1 MPWRNKRFTE
11 RTTLLTIHFMK
22 RSLLLSLTAACLA
35 ATTSLASDQPRGS
48 LIELHSCELYAGGC
62 TVSSEATGDGRY
74 LLRAW
79 NFTSGSFDGT
89 ALAGL
94 HAAVLQSSSQNLA
107 DRETVASESVVYLP
121 SSATKAQREALVAW
135 LKSSQPDLKY
145 AKLQS
150 RVVPM
155 AFTKTETGYTF
166 SAGEFARVSTA
177 SLESCDRGSC
187 GEALWYNPRSTTSL
201 FTVAVDRA
209 SSVFEPLLKLKWNDA
224 GKRSVFIGKFDGG
237 EKARSAYVTAADLC
251 GPAEKLF

>member
-1 MPWRNKRFTE
+1 MLWHNKCSFTE
-11 RTTLLTIHFMK
+11 QTILLTIHFMK
-22 RSLLLSLTAACLA
+22 RSVLLSLMAACLA

-48 LIELHSCELYAGGC
+48 LLELHSCELYAGGC

-74 LLRAW
+74 LLPAW
-79 NFTSGSFDGT
+79 NFTGGSFIGT
-89 ALAGL
+89 ELAGL
-94 HAAVLQSSSQNLA
+94 QAAVLPSSSQNLA
-107 DRETVASESVVYLP
+107 ERKTLARESVLHLP

-135 LKSSQPDLKY
+135 LKSSQPDVKS

-155 AFTKTETGYTF
+155 AFSKTDDGYTF
-166 SAGEFARVSTA
+166 SAGEFAKVSTA

-201 FTVAVDRA
+201 FTVAVDRT
-209 SSVFEPLLKLKWNDA
+209 SRVSEPLLKLKWNDA

-237 EKARSAYVTAADLC
+237 EKARNAYVT
-251 GPAEKLF
+251 